1 MRYLDEEEIKQHVKL
16 YPVLEMG
23 QGTVFM
29 VLDDNI
35 GERITFY
42 IDLFNS
48 ELKKQHIELCQ
59 LIKTENLSL
68 GIPNNWGFAVYQDN
82 FGLCLEIHN
91 NKNEIIKYNCYNEQ
105 MVEYFT
111 DFFD

>member
-1 MRYLDEEEIKQHVKL
+1 MRYLDEEEIKRYVKL

-23 QGTVFM
+23 QGTIFM

-35 GERITFY
+35 GERISFY

-48 ELKKQHIELCQ
+48 EFKKQHITLCQ
-59 LIKTENLSL
+59 LIEKEKISV
-68 GIPNNWGFAVYQDN
+68 GIPSSWGFAVYQDD
-82 FGLCLEIHN
+82 FGLCLEVHN
-91 NKNEIIKYNCYNEQ
+91 NLNEIIKYNCYNQ
-105 MVEYFT
+105 KMVEHFT